1 MRDNILKDV
10 YAQDKIELS
19 SMDVQLGA
27 IEDLVKRRME
37 IIQKYN
43 YTDELNKLKLA
54 IDTRM
59 SFFTRLNNDIAPILK
74 QLKDL
79 GITDKADE
87 LKKVMDLNSESI
99 KFGEINYKYASSIK

>member
-1 MRDNILKDV
+1 MRDDILKDV
-10 YAQDKIELS
+10 YKVELS

-43 YTDELNKLKLA
+43 YTDELNKIKLA

-74 QLKDL
+74 QLTDL
-79 GITDKADE
+79 GVTDKAAE
-87 LKKVMDLNSESI
+87 LKKIMDLNSEHI
-99 KFGEINYKYASSIK
+99 KIDNSNLKNAQAIKYI